1 MKLIITSNFIFELS
15 EKLDTAYVDLSI
27 EVVRNKDRS
36 QEYEQ
41 FIEEDKK
48 LVTVVIDCKGVLER
62 CKRAGQ
68 ELMVPT

>member
-1 MKLIITSNFIFELS
+1 MKSIITSNFIFELS

-27 EVVRNKDRS
+27 EVRNKDRS

-48 LVTVVIDCKGVLER
+48 LVTVVIDCKGELER

-68 ELMVPT
+68 ELMVQT